1 MTATVGITIAIMPPP
16 EKLLLPPLE
25 GNDIGLFAGELETV
39 VVVDP
44 EVNVEGDLLLEVA
57 VILGNGTPIIPAGD
71 EQSWAWIK
79 KERSRAF

>member
-1 MTATVGITIAIMPPP
+1 MMATVGITIAIMPPP
-16 EKLLLPPLE
+16 EKLLLPPPE
-25 GNDIGLFAGELETV
+25 SNDIGLFASELETV

-71 EQSWAWIK
+71 EVS
-79 KERSRAF
+79 